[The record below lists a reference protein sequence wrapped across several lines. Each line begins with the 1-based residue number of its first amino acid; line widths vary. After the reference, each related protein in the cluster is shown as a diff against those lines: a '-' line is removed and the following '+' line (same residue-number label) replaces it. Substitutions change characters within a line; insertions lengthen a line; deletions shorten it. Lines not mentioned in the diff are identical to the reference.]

1 MSIHRSLEA
10 ALLRARARLR
20 GGQPTERLHE
30 TIAPVIMGSTDL
42 MPCRQALYDEAQ
54 FDRIR
59 ATPPR
64 TDIPFQLNRLTETG
78 QRRTEALV
86 HDFGPATVIGGRIF
100 SGTGET
106 WVPTR
111 QTRVWTPWVETFREP
126 VTLPNSPPGMRY
138 FGHWVRDD
146 ASAYEVAAARGAR
159 VLSMVRPDWS
169 DAPFYEDVFG
179 QTWDERPAFR
189 TPDLTVV
196 TDIGFS
202 EAKRDRLLALG
213 ARLRAKVPAEEPGR
227 IVYLARGPS
236 ARSRGL
242 EGEAELIATLEGQGI
257 TILYAESDPRAL
269 TAGLMEARLV
279 ITVEGSQ
286 TSHAVYTLA
295 RNGAILVIQPPFR
308 FYNPHLEWT
317 RLLDVP
323 YGIVIGIPGED
334 GSFRVEADEVMVM
347 AERLLTAA
355 G

>member
-1 MSIHRSLEA
+1 MTIYRSLEA
-10 ALLRARARLR
+10 AYLRARARALKTE
-20 GGQPTERLHE
+20 PTERLHQ

-42 MPCRQALYDEAQ
+42 MPCRQALYDAAQ

-59 ATPPR
+59 ATPAR

-86 HDFGPATVIGGRIF
+86 HRYGPATVVGGRIF
-100 SGTGET
+100 HAKGET
-106 WVPTR
+106 WIPTR
-111 QTRVWTPWVETFREP
+111 QPRVWSPVVETVTDP

-146 ASAYEVAAARGAR
+146 ASAYEVARDRGGR

-169 DAPFYEDVFG
+169 DAPFYEEVFG
-179 QTWDERPAFR
+179 QDWQEKTAFH

-213 ARLRAKVPAEEPGR
+213 ARLRTRVAAEEPGR

-242 EGEAELIATLEGQGI
+242 QGEDELIAVLEAQGLK
-257 TILYAESDPRAL
+257 ILYAESDPRAL
-269 TAGLMEARLV
+269 TAGLMDAKMV

-295 RNGAILVIQPPFR
+295 RDGAILVIQPPYR

-323 YGIVIGIPGED
+323 YGIVIGIPDED
-334 GSFRVEADEVMVM
+334 GSFRVDPDEVLAM
-347 AERLLTAA
+347 ADRLLDAA